1 MMRSGDEEIRG
12 CPGASIDWGRKG
24 TRCGRARRTRIYRP
38 GWWVSLYLDLMEWR
52 RVGGLASPLNTR
64 RREREREL
72 GEKRKEWNNGPREK
86 VKI

>member
-24 TRCGRARRTRIYRP
+24 KGVVEGHVVHEPCTRIYRP

-52 RVGGLASPLNTR
+52 RVEGAWLL
-64 RREREREL
+64 L
-72 GEKRKEWNNGPREK
+72 
-86 VKI
+86 

>member
-64 RREREREL
+64 RRERERAWRE
-72 GEKRKEWNNGPREK
+72 EKRVE
-86 VKI
+86 